1 MLACYKS
8 RDYHTLMMISATYDK
23 LLDFEALFFRFDLSG
38 KCNSEAMK
46 EEMEEKRRTQVLILA
61 IIVDYV
67 LSNLQWIY
75 NAYWLFITVGDSKT
89 PCYIASISSK
99 KNEDWCWADAA
110 SKERDHTVCYN
121 DWPSEEFP
129 GSLS

>member
-46 EEMEEKRRTQVLILA
+46 EEMEEKRRTQVLA

-67 LSNLQWIY
+67 LSNLQ
-75 NAYWLFITVGDSKT
+75 
-89 PCYIASISSK
+89 
-99 KNEDWCWADAA
+99 
-110 SKERDHTVCYN
+110 
-121 DWPSEEFP
+121 
-129 GSLS
+129 